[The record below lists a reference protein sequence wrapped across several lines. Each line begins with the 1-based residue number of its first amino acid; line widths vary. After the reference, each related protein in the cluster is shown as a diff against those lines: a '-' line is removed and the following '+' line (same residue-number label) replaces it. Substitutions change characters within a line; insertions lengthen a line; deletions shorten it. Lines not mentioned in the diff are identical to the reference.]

1 MHGTIPAVLDACVLN
16 PALLRN
22 ILLQLATPELFRARW
37 SETIHDEWSRSLL
50 ADKPDIALEAIARLR
65 RLMNEAVPDGLV
77 TGHEALTEK
86 LSLPDPSDRHVLAAA
101 IRARAS
107 VIVTLNTRDFPPAA
121 LRSHGIEAQHPD
133 IFVTRLLDRSPAIV
147 IEAMQTVRGRL
158 KNPPLDVEVFLER
171 TRMQGL
177 RDTATALAPQGN
189 YQHALRDAVAER
201 IRMRESILVSLA
213 STEAGSTIPATLDA
227 LDRIPVLPSRPNDD
241 APRIGDPRPPVDFAS
256 REQSNRSLG
265 LAGERW
271 TMDFE
276 RLRLAQLGRPDL
288 AEGVRHVSQED
299 GDGLGFDI
307 LSFDHSSSRERLIEV
322 KTTRASIYTPF
333 YLTRNEVE
341 VSRRRSEDFHLYR
354 VHSYGARTRVYIL
367 SGAMNERCD
376 LDPTVYRARPR
387 PTAS

>member
-1 MHGTIPAVLDACVLN
+1 MHCTITAVLDACVLY

-22 ILLQLATPELFRARW
+22 ILIQLATTELFRARW

-77 TGHEALTEK
+77 TGHEALIEK

-121 LRSHGIEAQHPD
+121 LRGHGIEAQHPD

-177 RDTATALAPQGN
+177 RDTATALAP
-189 YQHALRDAVAER
+189 HAD
-201 IRMRESILVSLA
+201 SL
-213 STEAGSTIPATLDA
+213 
-227 LDRIPVLPSRPNDD
+227 
-241 APRIGDPRPPVDFAS
+241 
-256 REQSNRSLG
+256 
-265 LAGERW
+265 
-271 TMDFE
+271 
-276 RLRLAQLGRPDL
+276 
-288 AEGVRHVSQED
+288 
-299 GDGLGFDI
+299 
-307 LSFDHSSSRERLIEV
+307 
-322 KTTRASIYTPF
+322 
-333 YLTRNEVE
+333 
-341 VSRRRSEDFHLYR
+341 
-354 VHSYGARTRVYIL
+354 
-367 SGAMNERCD
+367 
-376 LDPTVYRARPR
+376 
-387 PTAS
+387 